1 MSHHGAGACLPPWRA
16 LVRTLRRLETRC
28 EIRGRHF
35 AFCSRFRYLTC
46 AICRITFRHDTEFQK
61 PSAAAPML
69 MHDPPHPGAF
79 IRRQCLEPLGLTVT
93 EAAKGLAVSR
103 NTLSLLL
110 NGRLG
115 ISPEMAIRLSQ
126 AFGGSPESWLQQQ
139 MQYDLWRAWTNRKEI
154 PVRQFVT
161 A

>member
-1 MSHHGAGACLPPWRA
+1 
-16 LVRTLRRLETRC
+16 
-28 EIRGRHF
+28 
-35 AFCSRFRYLTC
+35 
-46 AICRITFRHDTEFQK
+46 
-61 PSAAAPML
+61 ML
-69 MHDPPHPGAF
+69 MHDPPHPGTL

-103 NTLSLLL
+103 NTLSMLL

-139 MQYDLWRAWTNRKEI
+139 MQYDLWHALHEREDVV
-154 PVRQFVT
+154 VRRFVV

>member
-1 MSHHGAGACLPPWRA
+1 
-16 LVRTLRRLETRC
+16 
-28 EIRGRHF
+28 
-35 AFCSRFRYLTC
+35 
-46 AICRITFRHDTEFQK
+46 
-61 PSAAAPML
+61 ML

-110 NGRLG
+110 NGRIG

-139 MQYDLWRAWTNRKEI
+139 MQYDLWQAQTNRDEVA
-154 PVRQFVT
+154 VRRFVT

>member
-1 MSHHGAGACLPPWRA
+1 
-16 LVRTLRRLETRC
+16 
-28 EIRGRHF
+28 
-35 AFCSRFRYLTC
+35 
-46 AICRITFRHDTEFQK
+46 
-61 PSAAAPML
+61 ML

-93 EAAKGLAVSR
+93 EAAQGLAVSR

-139 MQYDLWRAWTNRKEI
+139 MQYDLWQAWTNRKEVT
-154 PVRQFVT
+154 VRQFVT